1 MNHLLIRLMSM
12 EVIESPV
19 AALKRPAIT
28 LLEDGSSPACDR
40 LASTDENSSPAPNR
54 TNNDSQSEK
63 RQRELDESEKL
74 AWELMREEN
83 EEAYRVQVEY
93 LQNSQGNISAE
104 DLLLLQSMMNEE
116 NQQHLAANTSPSE
129 EEGQEEEQESWDYE
143 RLLELGEVLGDVKTE
158 RWRKRSQAVISQ
170 LNRFTLPST
179 YTSNSLSDM
188 TGTQCPSDTQCVVCM
203 EDFIADEMLIALPCR
218 HTFHETCCSLWL
230 AVS

>member
-1 MNHLLIRLMSM
+1 MSM
-12 EVIESPV
+12 EGIESPV
-19 AALKRPAIT
+19 AALKRPALT
-28 LLEDGSSPACDR
+28 LLEDGSSPAFDR
-40 LASTDENSSPAPNR
+40 LASDENSSPAPNR

-83 EEAYRVQVEY
+83 EQAYRVQVEY

-116 NQQHLAANTSPSE
+116 NQQHLATNTSPSE
-129 EEGQEEEQESWDYE
+129 EEDQEEEESWDYG

-179 YTSNSLSDM
+179 YTANSLSDM
-188 TGTQCPSDTQCVVCM
+188 PDTQCPSDAQCVVCM
-203 EDFIADEMLIALPCR
+203 EDFVADEVLIALPCR
-218 HTFHETCCSLWL
+218 HTFHEACCSLWL

>member
-1 MNHLLIRLMSM
+1 M

-19 AALKRPAIT
+19 AALKRPAIS
-28 LLEDGSSPACDR
+28 LLEDGSSPAFDR
-40 LASTDENSSPAPNR
+40 LASTDENSSPEPNR
-54 TNNDSQSEK
+54 SNNDSQSEK

-74 AWELMREEN
+74 AWELMRQEN

-93 LQNSQGNISAE
+93 LQNSQDNISPE

-116 NQQHLAANTSPSE
+116 NQQHLATNTLQNE
-129 EEGQEEEQESWDYE
+129 EEDDKGEEESWDYE

-170 LNRFTLPST
+170 LNRFTLPAT
-179 YTSNSLSDM
+179 YTANSLSDM
-188 TGTQCPSDTQCVVCM
+188 PGLQCPSDTQCVVCM
-203 EDFIADEMLIALPCR
+203 EDFIATEVLIALPCR